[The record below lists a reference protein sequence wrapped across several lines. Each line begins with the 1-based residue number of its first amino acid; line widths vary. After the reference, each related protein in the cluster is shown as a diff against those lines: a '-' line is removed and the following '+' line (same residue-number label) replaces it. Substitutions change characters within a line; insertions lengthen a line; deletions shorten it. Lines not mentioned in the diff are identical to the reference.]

1 MGGHNLAEKF
11 DLSFIEENPVL
22 QDSISKVLGPDYN
35 ILLKKFIVAIPLE
48 YIPDWIKKD
57 TMDISSTN
65 LGPYIKSEY
74 ADMTY
79 FVGVDFHQDIID
91 HKDRLADFITLY
103 VYLDDVDENMSPL
116 VIAPHSHIFGAT
128 TFPHNVV
135 LNDGKKTKIKGSKK
149 NTTNNQMELL
159 APIQALKKI
168 PKGSKVQIFT
178 DSKYVKSGITEWIH
192 NWKKNGW
199 KTANKQKVKNKEL
212 WTELDLLTN
221 EFEIKWSWV
230 KAHSTDKL
238 NNEVDLIAR
247 EAAN

>member
-1 MGGHNLAEKF
+1 MIKIYTDGSCLGNPGNGGWA
-11 DLSFIEENPVL
+11 
-22 QDSISKVLGPDYN
+22 
-35 ILLKKFIVAIPLE
+35 AI
-48 YIPDWIKKD
+48 IIK
-57 TMDISSTN
+57 
-65 LGPYIKSEY
+65 
-74 ADMTY
+74 
-79 FVGVDFHQDIID
+79 
-91 HKDRLADFITLY
+91 
-103 VYLDDVDENMSPL
+103 DE
-116 VIAPHSHIFGAT
+116 
-128 TFPHNVV
+128 
-135 LNDGKKTKIKGSKK
+135 KKTQIKGSKL

-212 WTELDLLTN
+212 WTELDHLTI

-230 KAHSTDKL
+230 KAHSINKL

-247 EAAN
+247 EAANL